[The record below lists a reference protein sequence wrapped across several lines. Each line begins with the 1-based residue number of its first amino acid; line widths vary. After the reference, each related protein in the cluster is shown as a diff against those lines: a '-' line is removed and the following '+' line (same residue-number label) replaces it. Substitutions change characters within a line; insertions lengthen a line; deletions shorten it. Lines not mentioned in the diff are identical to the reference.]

1 MHQMTPDQLAL
12 EILLPAIATAGRTS
26 REPQTI
32 AQLLEQREASFG
44 HELDIEMQ
52 AGMDWLVTHGFLTR
66 DPTQSGS
73 FLTLTRKGR
82 EHVEAGPR
90 QQLARSRREGR

>member
-1 MHQMTPDQLAL
+1 MSGRDMHQMTPEELGL
-12 EILLPAIATAGRTS
+12 EVLLPAIAKVRLTG

-32 AQLLEQREASFG
+32 AQLLGQHDQSFG

-52 AGMDWLVTHGFLTR
+52 AAMDWLVTQGFLTR
-66 DPTQSGS
+66 DPTQSGGS

-82 EHVEAGPR
+82 EHARG
-90 QQLARSRREGR
+90 QQ

>member
-1 MHQMTPDQLAL
+1 MSGRDMHQMTPEQLGL
-12 EILLPAIATAGRTS
+12 EVLLPAIATAGRTS

-32 AQLLEQREASFG
+32 AQLLGQRAPSFG

-52 AGMDWLVTHGFLTR
+52 AAVDWLVTHGFLTR
-66 DPTQSGS
+66 DPTQSSGS

-82 EHVEAGPR
+82 EHAHG
-90 QQLARSRREGR
+90 QQ